1 MNNLNEAS
9 FQIHRHKTVHFV
21 TRRIPL
27 IICEVRNDDEKLF
40 RGTPFSCFRIYNSG
54 YHQII
59 LTCVS
64 FREKKNS
71 KGHNTKVMRL
81 NSR

>member
-1 MNNLNEAS
+1 MNSLNEAI

-27 IICEVRNDDEKLF
+27 IICEVRTDDEKLF
-40 RGTPFSCFRIYNSG
+40 RCTRGTPFGCFRIYNSG
-54 YHQII
+54 YLQII

-64 FREKKNS
+64 FRENNNS
-71 KGHNTKVMRL
+71 KDTIQR
-81 NSR
+81 